1 MDAQAYLRRIGYSGP
16 TAPTLETL
24 RGLHLAHL
32 LSVPFENL
40 DIPLLRR
47 PLALAPDA
55 LYEKVVTR
63 RRGGLCYELN
73 GLFAELLSSLGFRID
88 LLAAEVFSSKGT
100 WGPPFAHVALRVHLD
115 EPWLA
120 DVGFGRDSFR
130 EPLRL
135 ESVEPQDRHGV
146 TYRLARNGVQRIL
159 QMRSGDGNEW
169 ANLYRFGPESRE
181 MDDFEAMC
189 LVHQTSPEAPF
200 TSVPVVGLATVDG
213 RITLVDRR
221 LKIVVAGTS
230 EERDL
235 PDDESR
241 ARALREYF
249 GIVT

>member
-1 MDAQAYLRRIGYSGP
+1 MIDTQAYLRRIGYSGP
-16 TAPTLETL
+16 TAPALDTL

-32 LSVPFENL
+32 LAVPFENL
-40 DIPLLRR
+40 DIPLLHR

-55 LYEKVVTR
+55 LYEKLVTR

-73 GLFAELLSSLGFRID
+73 GLFAALLSSLGFRLD
-88 LLAAEVFSSKGT
+88 FLSAEVFSPKGT

-135 ESVEPQDRHGV
+135 ETLEPQDRCGV
-146 TYRLARNGVQRIL
+146 TYRLSREGPLRIL
-159 QMRSGDGNEW
+159 QMRDGEAW
-169 ANLYRFGPESRE
+169 SSLYRFGPQSHQ
-181 MDDFEAMC
+181 MADFEPMC

-221 LKIVVAGTS
+221 LKIVGGGTTQ
-230 EERDL
+230 ERDL

-241 ARALREYF
+241 TYALREYF
-249 GIVT
+249 GILT

>member
-1 MDAQAYLRRIGYSGP
+1 MIDAQAYLRRIGYSGP
-16 TAPTLETL
+16 TAPTFETL

-32 LSVPFENL
+32 LAVPFENL

-55 LYEKVVTR
+55 LYEKLVTR

-73 GLFAELLSSLGFRID
+73 GSFAALLSSLGFRLD
-88 LLAAEVFSSKGT
+88 FLSAEVFSPKGT

-135 ESVEPQDRHGV
+135 ETQEPQDCYGV
-146 TYRLARNGVQRIL
+146 TYRLRSEGPLRIL
-159 QMRSGDGNEW
+159 QMRDGEAW
-169 ANLYRFGPESRE
+169 SSLYRFGPQSHQ
-181 MDDFEAMC
+181 MADFEPMC
-189 LVHQTSPEAPF
+189 VVHQTSPDAPF

-221 LKIVVAGTS
+221 LKIVGGGTTQ
-230 EERDL
+230 ERDL

-241 ARALREYF
+241 AHALREYF
-249 GIVT
+249 GILT